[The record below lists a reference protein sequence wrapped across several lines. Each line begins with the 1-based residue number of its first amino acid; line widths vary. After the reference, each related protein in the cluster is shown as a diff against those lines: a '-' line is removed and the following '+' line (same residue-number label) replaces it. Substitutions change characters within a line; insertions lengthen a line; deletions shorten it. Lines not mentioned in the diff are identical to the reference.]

1 MLINSYA
8 RYIQLLLAVLLM
20 IYCARDLAA
29 QDQDPQKTPNIAE
42 QLETLD
48 SRVADLEEKI
58 PHAKDFWDKFGVI
71 TPLLSGALVALIGFY
86 ATNVYNRRQRE
97 AEVNRKDSE
106 LLVAQVQT
114 VEKFLPHLSAGNE
127 ESKKAALIAIA
138 ALGNAQLAV
147 KLARVFGG
155 SGSTGALTNIAQTE
169 SPEIAEAASSALA
182 HLFDY
187 LKTTVVTIH
196 ERESRRASGFV
207 ASENGL
213 IVTVAHAI
221 RDLAPSDLRVGL
233 PDGKLA
239 VANLLV
245 TDVNLDLALI
255 RCATSEPL
263 PSVELAPSN
272 PRLGSRVVALMV
284 SLAGQLI
291 ARVGH
296 VSNLR
301 SETPVVFDKD
311 VQRLSKGV
319 GVELDVED
327 GSSGAPVIDDEGH
340 LLGII
345 QASDRR
351 GHTFLIAA
359 DRVVDFVRE
368 HGNAA

>member
-138 ALGNAQLAV
+138 ALGKETLPGIRYQY
-147 KLARVFGG
+147 R
-155 SGSTGALTNIAQTE
+155 
-169 SPEIAEAASSALA
+169 
-182 HLFDY
+182 LF
-187 LKTTVVTIH
+187 KTRYRTI
-196 ERESRRASGFV
+196 
-207 ASENGL
+207 
-213 IVTVAHAI
+213 
-221 RDLAPSDLRVGL
+221 
-233 PDGKLA
+233 
-239 VANLLV
+239 
-245 TDVNLDLALI
+245 
-255 RCATSEPL
+255 
-263 PSVELAPSN
+263 
-272 PRLGSRVVALMV
+272 
-284 SLAGQLI
+284 
-291 ARVGH
+291 
-296 VSNLR
+296 
-301 SETPVVFDKD
+301 
-311 VQRLSKGV
+311 
-319 GVELDVED
+319 
-327 GSSGAPVIDDEGH
+327 
-340 LLGII
+340 
-345 QASDRR
+345 
-351 GHTFLIAA
+351 
-359 DRVVDFVRE
+359 
-368 HGNAA
+368 